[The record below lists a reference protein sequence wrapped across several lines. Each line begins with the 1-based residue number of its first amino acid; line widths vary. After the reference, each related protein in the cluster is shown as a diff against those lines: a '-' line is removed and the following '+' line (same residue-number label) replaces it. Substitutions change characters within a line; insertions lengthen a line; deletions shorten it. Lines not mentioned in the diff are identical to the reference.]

1 MIWIWVYDKNVK
13 EIGNPLYMRV
23 IIFIWSYNSFKPTQS
38 IVNLYIGPEK
48 AINFIQSQ
56 MWNFTFDAQ
65 KQPTVYFLYLLTFS
79 RNWYTCV
86 YLSNLIIKKGILFK
100 QIHSEV
106 SCKLIT

>member
-1 MIWIWVYDKNVK
+1 MGVCKNVK

-23 IIFIWSYNSFKPTQS
+23 SLSDLIIA
-38 IVNLYIGPEK
+38 VNQHRVLWTWYIGPEK

>member
-1 MIWIWVYDKNVK
+1 MK

-23 IIFIWSYNSFKPTQS
+23 SLSDLIIA
-38 IVNLYIGPEK
+38 EK

-65 KQPTVYFLYLLTFS
+65 KQPTVYFLYVLTFS

-106 SCKLIT
+106 RCKLIT